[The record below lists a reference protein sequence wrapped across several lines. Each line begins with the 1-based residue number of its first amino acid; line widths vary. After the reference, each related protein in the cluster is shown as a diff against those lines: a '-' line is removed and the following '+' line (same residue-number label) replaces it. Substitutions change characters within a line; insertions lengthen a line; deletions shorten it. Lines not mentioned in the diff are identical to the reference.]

1 MASISPVRVVV
12 AELSALCK
20 RLTAS
25 DTATVAM
32 LGLWSWFSA
41 IEVGAVFLV
50 ELLVIDV
57 VVKTPLAALR
67 TLVKNVLAALCCW

>member
-25 DTATVAM
+25 DTTTVAI

-41 IEVGAVFLV
+41 IEVGAVFF
-50 ELLVIDV
+50 VIDV

-67 TLVKNVLAALCCW
+67 TLV